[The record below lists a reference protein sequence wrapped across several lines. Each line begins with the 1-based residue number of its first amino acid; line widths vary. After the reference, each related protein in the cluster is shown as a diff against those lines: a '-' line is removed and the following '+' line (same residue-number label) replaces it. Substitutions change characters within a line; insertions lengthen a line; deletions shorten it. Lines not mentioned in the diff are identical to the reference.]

1 MIDNQKHISVMLNE
15 SIEAMNINP
24 SGAYIDATFGF
35 GGHSRAILKSLNGNG
50 RLYALSRRNI
60 EDLVTNHFHLIK
72 KELSEDWAIAKYMK
86 KEYRLNNFAFQS
98 LKVMIDY
105 DKYDKY
111 LKYMKNKKK

>member
-50 RLYALSRRNI
+50 RLYALDKDSFACFLTGSSR
-60 EDLVTNHFHLIK
+60 
-72 KELSEDWAIAKYMK
+72 
-86 KEYRLNNFAFQS
+86 YRVCFYG
-98 LKVMIDY
+98 I
-105 DKYDKY
+105 
-111 LKYMKNKKK
+111 